1 MYKNKSLLGSYWILE
16 DFEERLILSLSQK
29 HNIPP
34 LLSKLLLLRKIE
46 DDSINEFL
54 NPNIKDNLP
63 NPFIL
68 KDMKK
73 SIIRTIQSIKNNE
86 HIAIIADYDVDG
98 ATSASILYKFL
109 NNFTKNI
116 VIKIPNRL
124 TEGYG
129 PNIRIMD
136 ELSKIN
142 TKLIF
147 TLDCGTSS
155 FNIVDHPKYNNIDVI
170 VIDHHLSESTLPNV
184 HSIINPNRFDEKNHY
199 NKMAAVG
206 VTFLFLM
213 GLRKKLREQN
223 FFIKFNE
230 PNLLSYLDLVA
241 LGTVCDVVNLVSYN
255 RTFVKIGLRLIKERL
270 NKGIA
275 KIIDISKLNS
285 TPTSSDLG
293 FIIGPQ
299 LNAASRIDDPSL
311 PSKLLTSNN
320 IYDIDSISKK
330 LFLLN
335 NKRKLIENIVFE
347 EALVQAVKQKNQ
359 NFILVHGNNW
369 HKGVLGIVASKLI
382 NLFYKPTIVISFT
395 NNIGVGSARSIKS
408 IDLGNIILEAKKNNL
423 LLQGGGHKFAAGL
436 KINHNF
442 LDEFNIFLKNNFDHL
457 PKDLF
462 RKIENF
468 DSILS
473 VNEITSDLL
482 EIIEK
487 IEPFG
492 SGNPE
497 PQFIIN
503 DIKIDNIK
511 ILKEKHLLIFFQN
524 DFGSN
529 LKAICFNCIETIL
542 GDYLLNF
549 RQNKLSIA
557 CTIKRDNFT
566 ENSLPQI
573 LIKDAIIIDK
583 II

>member
-1 MYKNKSLLGSYWILE
+1 MGNFWILE
-16 DFEERLILSLSQK
+16 DCEERLVLSLSQK
-29 HNIPP
+29 YNIPP
-34 LLSKLLLLRKIE
+34 LLSKLILIRNIE
-46 DDSINEFL
+46 DDLIKEFL
-54 NPNIKDNLP
+54 EPDIKNNLP
-63 NPFIL
+63 NPFEL
-68 KDMKK
+68 KDMDK
-73 SIIRTIQSIKNNE
+73 SIIRTIQSIKDNE

-109 NNFTKNI
+109 YNFTKNI
-116 VIKIPNRL
+116 TIKIPNRL

-136 ELSKIN
+136 ELLNDNIN
-142 TKLIF
+142 LIF

-155 FNIVDHPKYNNIDVI
+155 FNIIDNNKYDNMDVI
-170 VIDHHLSESTLPNV
+170 VIDHHLSELTLPNV
-184 HSIINPNRFDEKNHY
+184 YSIINPNRFDEKNVY
-199 NKMAAVG
+199 SKMAAVG

-213 GLRKKLREQN
+213 GLRKRLREQD
-223 FFIKFNE
+223 FFILVKE

-241 LGTVCDVVNLVSYN
+241 LGTVCDVVKLVSYN
-255 RTFVKIGLRLIKERL
+255 RMFVKIGLQLIKERL

-299 LNAASRIDDPSL
+299 LNAASRIDDSSL
-311 PSKLLTSNN
+311 PSKLLISNN
-320 IYDIDSISKK
+320 ISDIDSISQK

-347 EALVQAVKQKNQ
+347 EALSQALKQKDQ
-359 NFILVHGNNW
+359 NFILVYGSNW

-395 NNIGVGSARSIKS
+395 NNIGVGSARSIQS
-408 IDLGNIILEAKKNNL
+408 IDLGNIILQAKQNNL
-423 LLQGGGHKFAAGL
+423 LIQGGGHKIAAGL
-436 KINHNF
+436 KINHDF
-442 LDEFNIFLKNNFDHL
+442 LNDFNIFLRKNFDHL
-457 PKDLF
+457 SKDLF
-462 RKIENF
+462 KKTENF

-473 VNEITSDLL
+473 VNEINISLL
-482 EIIEK
+482 EIIEQ

-511 ILKEKHLLIFFQN
+511 ILKEKHLLVFFQN

-529 LKAICFNCIETIL
+529 LKAICFNCIGTIL
-542 GDYLLNF
+542 GDYLLHF
-549 RQNKLSIA
+549 KRNKLSIA
-557 CTIKRDNFT
+557 CTIKRDNFN

-573 LIKDAIIIDK
+573 LIKDATIIN
-583 II
+583 